1 MDLKEIKRLI
11 TIVEEAQISHFSIEE
26 DGIKIEV
33 KKELTGGM
41 SVTLPQQVVAQQLM
55 PQPVQSVQPAAAA
68 ASAPKEDVVEGT
80 AVKSQMV
87 GTFYI
92 TPSPESPPFVKVG
105 ERVEKGQVLC
115 IIEAMKLFN
124 EIESDVAGV
133 VEKICVSNAS
143 PVEFGQSLFIIRE
156 G

>member
-33 KKELTGGM
+33 KKELTGGT
-41 SVTLPQQVVAQQLM
+41 SVTLPQQVFTQQPQHQQSPVA
-55 PQPVQSVQPAAAA
+55 PITVE
-68 ASAPKEDVVEGT
+68 APKVEVPQGT

-92 TPSPESPPFVKVG
+92 TPSPESPAFVKVG
-105 ERVEKGQVLC
+105 DTVEKGQVLC

-124 EIESDVAGV
+124 EIESDISGV
-133 VEKICVSNAS
+133 VEKICVSNS
-143 PVEFGQSLFIIRE
+143 NPVEFGQPLFIIRE